1 MNVSTY
7 TISELAEAAGLPVRT
22 VRYYRATGL
31 LQDAPREGRALQYD
45 DTHLHRL
52 QQIAELHDHG
62 LKLDAIREL
71 VNDGAVGLAPAAAVL
86 GASPS
91 GDSWLTDAERDF
103 SIPELAELLG
113 ERYFDLLG
121 PLEQAG
127 FLERRSEGGATTWH
141 CPDLPLLRAALQLSE
156 LGSDVAVS
164 ARARD
169 LLVRRTRRLA
179 DDLVQMWAAA
189 EAGALDD
196 DDATAAPIQPLEQ
209 LRLVAWQSAAYVMAK
224 EIERAI
230 LAQRASATEQ
240 R

>member
-1 MNVSTY
+1 MSKY

-31 LQDAPREGRALQYD
+31 LQGAPREGRAMQYD
-45 DTHLHRL
+45 DAHLHRL
-52 QQIAELHDHG
+52 LQIAELHEHG

-91 GDSWLTDAERDF
+91 GDPWLTDSERDF

-127 FLERRSEGGATTWH
+127 FLERRSEDGATIWH
-141 CPDLPLLRAALQLSE
+141 CPDLPLLRGALQLSKA
-156 LGSDVAVS
+156 GSDVALC

-169 LLVRRTRRLA
+169 VLIRRTRRLA
-179 DDLVQMWAAA
+179 DDLLRMWA
-189 EAGALDD
+189 EESGATD
-196 DDATAAPIQPLEQ
+196 DDARTKLPQLEQ
-209 LRLVAWQSAAYVMAK
+209 IRLVAWQSAAYVMAK
-224 EIERAI
+224 EIERAM
-230 LAQRASATEQ
+230 LAQQASDNDQ